1 LKKNTLYLQ
10 SGIIIRI
17 ILLEAPMQ
25 ERINKQ
31 INYAH
36 THYEETLRDLK
47 ELVRI
52 PSISTSAEHTPDIQK
67 AAEWMADYLRQMG
80 ATGVQIMPTGGH
92 PVVFGEMKSSNP
104 SAQTVLVYGHYDVQP
119 PEPLELWE
127 SEPFEP
133 AIRGG
138 CLYGRGT
145 SDMKGQSI
153 ACLAA
158 IKALLSTGAIP
169 VNLNFLFEG
178 EEEIGS
184 PNLVKFLEANRA
196 LFKSDF
202 ALNPDAGMISE
213 TCPNIVYG
221 LRGLAYFELRVFG
234 PSHDL
239 HSGSFGG
246 VVLNPANALCEL
258 IAGMHD
264 ENYQV
269 TLPGFYDKVRP
280 ISPKEHEEFTK
291 LPMNEKYYLV
301 QTGSAALWGEKG
313 YLPAERVGARPT
325 LDVNGFLTGFTGKGS
340 KTVIPAWAMAKIS
353 MRLVPD
359 QDATEV
365 KAQLE
370 SYLKAHAPKAI
381 RWELDQM
388 ASGPA
393 CATDPFSKASNTL
406 YRALEDTWGTKPAYK
421 REGGSVPI
429 VGEMQKI
436 LGFDSVLT
444 GFGLPEDNVHSP
456 NERLHLDTFYK
467 GIDALIRFFNYL
479 AEED

>member
-1 LKKNTLYLQ
+1 MN
-10 SGIIIRI
+10 SII
-17 ILLEAPMQ
+17 Q
-25 ERINKQ
+25 TQ
-31 INYAH
+31 ISYASRH
-36 THYEETLRDLK
+36 REETLQDLMD
-47 ELVRI
+47 LVKI
-52 PSISTSAEHTPDIQK
+52 PSISTSPEHNGDIQK
-67 AAEWMADYLRQMG
+67 AADWIADYLRKMG
-80 ATGVQIMPTGGH
+80 ATDVKIMPTGGH
-92 PVVFGEMKSSNP
+92 PVVYGEMIGAAGSD
-104 SAQTVLVYGHYDVQP
+104 QTVLVYGHYDVQP
-119 PEPLELWE
+119 PEPLELWK
-127 SEPFEP
+127 SDPFLP
-133 AIRGG
+133 VIRDG

-145 SDMKGQSI
+145 SDMKGQSL

-158 IKALLSTGAIP
+158 IKALLSYGSLP
-169 VNLNFLFEG
+169 VNIKFLFEG

-184 PNLVKFLEANRA
+184 PNLVKFLEANRE

-213 TCPNIVYG
+213 NCPNIVYG

-246 VVLNPANALCEL
+246 SVLNPANALCEL

-264 ENYQV
+264 KDYRV

-280 ISPKEHEEFTK
+280 ISPKEHDEFK
-291 LPMNEKYYLV
+291 RLPMDEAYYLS
-301 QTGSAALWGEKG
+301 QTGAPALWGESG
-313 YLPAERVGARPT
+313 FLPVERVGARPT

-353 MRLVPD
+353 MRLVSD
-359 QDATEV
+359 QDASEV
-365 KAQLE
+365 KSQLE
-370 SYLKAHAPKAI
+370 AYLRTHAPSAI
-381 RWELDQM
+381 RWELEQM

-393 CATDPFSKASNTL
+393 CATDPFSMASNTL
-406 YRALEDTWGTKPAYK
+406 YRALEETWGVKPAYK

-429 VGEMQKI
+429 VGEMQRI

-456 NERLHLDTFYK
+456 NERLHLATFYR

-479 AEED
+479 GEDN